1 MTEAE
6 RRKAFQA
13 NNALS
18 QSESRDIMRVFD
30 TMIQIRITE
39 LSVNKETLET
49 KAGAKIT
56 QLKAS
61 EACEICKVDP
71 KRLQRIYSK
80 LSRINYWSYFITD
93 VTIKS
98 DKSVQAKYQIFKN
111 GESYKEYT
119 AENINL
125 AKHDYSNN
133 PLKVAEA
140 IGLTDYLYVS
150 YREYTALQSL
160 IFSLNREAEE
170 EAGKKAFYLLKSS
183 PVLQSL
189 AISNHAI
196 DSELSKPE
204 DELSEGYEGKYYT
217 FQSGNLRIIAP
228 VKEYNEYGKSLF
240 LPYTRAFLDLV
251 NIIGTRDNW
260 ENKTIRISLNEYKD
274 LRGLTDRKSA
284 WDQMKRAG
292 NNLYYLSVEYTGN
305 SAYEFEKQ
313 RLIQKV
319 KGSGGKG
326 RPAALEITLT
336 DDFYEHAKGVKSAL
350 WYPDILYRLDITH
363 YPNADS
369 LARYFCDNAR
379 INAGKQTQRRTAKIT
394 TLLKH
399 TSYNYSKLKD
409 KGQAKQL
416 IIDPFFRTLEYLKE
430 QGLLLD
436 YSLHFANKNEAE
448 QIISYEDISLRGY
461 EKDYKTFIKFS
472 IDYTFTEEIEAKL
485 SAQESELED
494 RKAAGRKALKKKRT

>member
-6 RRKAFQA
+6 RRKEYQA
-13 NNALS
+13 SLLLTPNESKDINRVYNA
-18 QSESRDIMRVFD
+18 
-30 TMIQIRITE
+30 MIQMRIKDVKEVGCIRT
-39 LSVNKETLET
+39 
-49 KAGAKIT
+49 
-56 QLKAS
+56 KAS
-61 EACEICKVDP
+61 EACEICKITP
-71 KRLQRIYSK
+71 QRIRRIYRK
-80 LSRINYWSYFITD
+80 LLFSNYWSHYITD
-93 VTIKS
+93 LTIKK
-98 DKSVQAKYQIFKN
+98 DRIVDVKYQLIKN
-111 GESYKEYT
+111 GEPYTEYIGAGVDVVMHT
-119 AENINL
+119 IPNNSLPSKIAE
-125 AKHDYSNN
+125 
-133 PLKVAEA
+133 E
-140 IGLTDYLYVS
+140 IGLKDYLYIP
-150 YREYTALQSL
+150 YTDYHQL
-160 IFSLNREAEE
+160 ITIVHELDEEAEIEAGE
-170 EAGKKAFYLLKSS
+170 EAFHLLKSS

-189 AISNHAI
+189 AIDNQAI
-196 DSELSKPE
+196 DRELSKPE
-204 DELSEGYEGKYYT
+204 DELNEGYEGKYYT

-228 VKEYNEYGKSLF
+228 VDEYNKYGRSLF
-240 LPYTRAFLDLV
+240 LPYTRAFLDLL
-251 NIIGTRDNW
+251 NINGTRDDW
-260 ENKTIRISLNEYKD
+260 KSKTIRISLNEYRD

-305 SAYEFEKQ
+305 NAYEFEKQ

-336 DDFYEHAKGVKSAL
+336 DDFYEHAKGVKSAV
-350 WYPDILYRLDITH
+350 WYPDTIYKLDITH

-379 INAGKQTQRRTAKIT
+379 INAGKPKQRRTAKIA

-399 TSYNYSKLKD
+399 TSFNYSKLKD

-416 IIDPFFRTLEYLKE
+416 IITPFFRTLDYLQE

-436 YSLHFANKNEAE
+436 YSLHYANKSGAE
-448 QIISYEDISLRGY
+448 SIASDEDLYYRVYE
-461 EKDYKTFIKFS
+461 DYKTFIKFS